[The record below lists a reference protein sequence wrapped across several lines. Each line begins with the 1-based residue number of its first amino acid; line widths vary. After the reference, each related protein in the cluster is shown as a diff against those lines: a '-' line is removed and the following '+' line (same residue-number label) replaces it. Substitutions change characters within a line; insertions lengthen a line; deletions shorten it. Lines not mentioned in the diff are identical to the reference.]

1 MNNLLQPLKY
11 PSSWQIKQRE
21 KHPFG
26 IILRGNQKHPMEAYA
41 MNSITQNHQ
50 DEELLSNEKQV
61 LFDILIWIYGR
72 GK

>member
-1 MNNLLQPLKY
+1 
-11 PSSWQIKQRE
+11 
-21 KHPFG
+21 
-26 IILRGNQKHPMEAYA
+26 MEAHA
-41 MNSITQNHQ
+41 MNSITQNHR